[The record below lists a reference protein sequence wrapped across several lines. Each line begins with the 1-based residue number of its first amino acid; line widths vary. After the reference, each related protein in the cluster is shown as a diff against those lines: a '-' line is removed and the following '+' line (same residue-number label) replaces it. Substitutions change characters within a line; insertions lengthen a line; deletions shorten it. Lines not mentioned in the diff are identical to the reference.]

1 MSINRVPI
9 LTWGTLTASVANVLV
24 VPSVSLAFCLLWMD
38 RQIGTHFFDVSQ
50 GGQALLWQHLFWMFG
65 HPWVYAIVLPAMG
78 MVSDGL
84 PVFCRR
90 PLVGYAPVALS
101 TVYPPSTRR
110 RLHQDAPALM
120 RAAAGGAWALVS
132 VAAAGA
138 VLVVLV
144 LVVIRI
150 VGVLT

>member
-1 MSINRVPI
+1 
-9 LTWGTLTASVANVLV
+9 
-24 VPSVSLAFCLLWMD
+24 VSAGAF
-38 RQIGTHFFDVSQ
+38 
-50 GGQALLWQHLFWMFG
+50 
-65 HPWVYAIVLPAMG
+65 PVLPG
-78 MVSDGL
+78 LSDPGERTQSL
-84 PVFCRR
+84 TYRES
-90 PLVGYAPVALS
+90 YAPVALS

-110 RLHQDAPALM
+110 RLPQDAPALM

-138 VLVVLV
+138 VFVVLV